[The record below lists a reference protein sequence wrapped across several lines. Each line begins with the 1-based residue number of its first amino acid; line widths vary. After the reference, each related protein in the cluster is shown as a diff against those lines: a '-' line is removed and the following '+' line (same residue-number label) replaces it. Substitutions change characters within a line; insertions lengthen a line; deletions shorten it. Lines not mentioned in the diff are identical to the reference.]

1 MEVRTCCFDLD
12 GTLLNDEKQIDSSAL
27 SAIKEFRRWGGIII
41 LASGREYKE
50 IIPYASILEL
60 SDDDY
65 IISNDGLYIY
75 SGRGRLIRVSA
86 YLSKSD
92 ALKVLKCV
100 EKKRAVIYAKE
111 KVIRIETPR
120 SVLKGIVGGQK
131 SLTSIVVSA
140 FWLNRGIQIKKI
152 QIREA
157 PENIEGNYVV
167 HPAEAENRWDVL
179 APETSKYHALLY
191 LDGTGRI
198 DVRHLLYFGDAGND
212 LEAFENLEMTVAMKN
227 GTELVKNAAKFI
239 AASNNEGGV
248 GAFLLSYVL

>member
-12 GTLLNDEKQIDSSAL
+12 GTLLNDKKQIDSRTA
-27 SAIKEFRRWGGIII
+27 SAIQEFRRRGGVII

-50 IIPYASILEL
+50 IVPYSSLLEL

-75 SGRGRLIRVSA
+75 SGRGKLIREGCF
-86 YLSKSD
+86 LSKSD
-92 ALKVLKCV
+92 ALKVLSCI

-111 KVIRIETPR
+111 KVIRLETPH
-120 SVLKGIVGGQK
+120 SVVKGIISGRK

-140 FWLNRGIQIKKI
+140 FWLSRDIQIKKI
-152 QIREA
+152 QIRED
-157 PENIEGNYVV
+157 PKHIEGKYVI

-179 APETSKYHALLY
+179 ASETSKYHALFY
-191 LDGTGRI
+191 LDKTGKI
-198 DVRHLLYFGDAGND
+198 DVRHLIYFGDAGND

-227 GTELVKNAAKFI
+227 GIELIKNTAKYI
-239 AASNNEGGV
+239 AASNNESGV
-248 GAFLLSYVL
+248 GEFLLSHVL